1 MPFIEHDLKTLLA
14 DMPHP
19 FLQSE
24 VKTLMMQLISAVGH
38 CHANW
43 IVSSPHP
50 HCLNRKTDKQL
61 HRDLKTSNLLMNNR
75 GQIKVADFGLA
86 RKFGDPL
93 GEMTQLVVTL
103 WYRFV
108 HLLIMPY
115 PTDGRSPEL
124 LLGAKE
130 YTTAVDMWSVGCIF
144 AELMQKE
151 PLFAGRGEIDQINKV
166 SHLHARYGFG

>member
-1 MPFIEHDLKTLLA
+1 
-14 DMPHP
+14 
-19 FLQSE
+19 
-24 VKTLMMQLISAVGH
+24 
-38 CHANW
+38 
-43 IVSSPHP
+43 
-50 HCLNRKTDKQL
+50 
-61 HRDLKTSNLLMNNR
+61 MNNR

-103 WYRFV
+103 WYRCAPSPGFQRLSV
-108 HLLIMPY
+108 AY
-115 PTDGRSPEL
+115 TGSFRSPEL

-151 PLFAGRGEIDQINKV
+151 ALFQGRGEIDQISRV
-166 SHLHARYGFG
+166 SLRSPRSQDQSKCLTV